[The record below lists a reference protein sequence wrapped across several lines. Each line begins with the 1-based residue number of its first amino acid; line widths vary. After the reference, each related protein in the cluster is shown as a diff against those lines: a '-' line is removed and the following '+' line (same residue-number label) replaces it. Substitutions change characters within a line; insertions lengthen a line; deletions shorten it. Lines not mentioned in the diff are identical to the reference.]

1 MEDRS
6 ERAARKLVESTG
18 HSVQLPG
25 GDQKWRVETVGGKI
39 AQTYIEGH
47 KSRTK
52 FRVLLGM
59 RATAVPGPVPEQGH
73 AGGTSA
79 DQGHEREF
87 GDRESEAPLRQMG
100 IWSWGLQPR
109 GESGPAACWGRRL
122 GAGGM

>member
-1 MEDRS
+1 M
-6 ERAARKLVESTG
+6 ESTG

-25 GDQKWRVETVGGKI
+25 GDQKLRVETVGGKI

-52 FRVLLGM
+52 VRVLVGM
-59 RATAVPGPVPEQGH
+59 MATAVPGPVPEQGH

-100 IWSWGLQPR
+100 IWSCGLKPR